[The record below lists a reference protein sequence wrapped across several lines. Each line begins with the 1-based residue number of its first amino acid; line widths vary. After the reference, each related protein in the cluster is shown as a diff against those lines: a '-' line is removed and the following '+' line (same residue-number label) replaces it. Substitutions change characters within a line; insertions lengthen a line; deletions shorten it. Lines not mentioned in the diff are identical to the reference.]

1 MSEILVTTIR
11 HESATTDT
19 LTLGAD
25 GSLTINGTASLNG
38 SAVVTEATMPA
49 GGVTSL
55 NGETGA
61 ITNNTYGAIGSYF
74 ASFGG
79 GDGGGV
85 VLVGDTVSGSVLNIY
100 KTGGVGYSNAGLSG
114 TWRQMGSCEASS
126 NVPRAWVR
134 IS

>member
-1 MSEILVTTIR
+1 M
-11 HESATTDT
+11 
-19 LTLGAD
+19 
-25 GSLTINGTASLNG
+25 
-38 SAVVTEATMPA
+38 
-49 GGVTSL
+49 

-61 ITNNTYGAIGSYF
+61 ITNNTYGAIGAYF
-74 ASFGG
+74 ATFANGG
-79 GDGGGV
+79 GGGV

-114 TWRQMGSCEASS
+114 TWRNMGATEAET